1 MHFFVFFPNN
11 RLILEIFCEKN
22 QSQKSFK
29 LVKKWNFLHLFTFLW
44 SNLCVR
50 GPNHFILVFFPLDLL
65 SNIKYFMKKTFLNYH
80 LFPLKGAVNLWNDIK
95 TLYSVFFKFLRAIH
109 KITSATKLKCTSMCP
124 IFSETKIL
132 SHFPSLVVSQLMQ
145 VNIWEKRFLP

>member
-1 MHFFVFFPNN
+1 MNYHLFPLNRGSSVTSCWKIDSSSSKLYEIKVKQVFFAFFGFFPNI
-11 RLILEIFCEKN
+11 RLILEIFCAKN

-95 TLYSVFFKFLRAIH
+95 TLYTVFFFI
-109 KITSATKLKCTSMCP
+109 
-124 IFSETKIL
+124 SE
-132 SHFPSLVVSQLMQ
+132 SNS
-145 VNIWEKRFLP
+145 